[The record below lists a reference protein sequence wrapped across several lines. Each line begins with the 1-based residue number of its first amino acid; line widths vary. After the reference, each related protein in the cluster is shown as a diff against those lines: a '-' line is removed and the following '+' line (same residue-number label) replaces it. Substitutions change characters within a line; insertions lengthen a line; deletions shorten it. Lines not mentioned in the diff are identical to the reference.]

1 VKLSSFLHEMYA
13 GRFRWDLIHPFPTP
27 LAADWHATDSAIA
40 AFTALSSDG
49 DGTGLPEGLVAAM
62 ISRGLTKAHVTPE
75 LGGLGLSPWGTFQ
88 LVASATARSLP
99 AGMVIA
105 AENAFGLG
113 ALLPHLPPGPLRD
126 ELTARVATG
135 VLSGLADTEPHG
147 ASNLERE
154 MTIVEDGDELVL
166 TGEKLFV
173 SNAPIAEVLTFSAT
187 LDGRRRLVVVDTPT
201 AGMRVTR
208 QQFMGLEGFPIGRVV
223 CDEVRT
229 PRMRLVP
236 ESTGAST
243 RITAEAVAMVRT
255 GKAYFTAAPS
265 LALARQLLGW
275 AAEYVRARRVD
286 RVPLASFDEVQRRLA
301 ESAADVYA
309 IEAVTD
315 WALLTP
321 HTASGPTAWLERSAT
336 KNAVT
341 ALAGRLATRLL
352 PVLAG
357 EGYET
362 SGSKRSRGAE
372 RAFGVERAF
381 RDLLAFRIAG
391 GVDFHVDHQFASML
405 LETPQARPAS
415 AITGIGACLPSTLAD
430 LVVEVADRVAAF
442 GALSGKIAAR
452 QAEVPT
458 SSQRQLIELS
468 TLATELMVS
477 SVVLSRAARAG
488 EGEADLAA
496 LYCAGAL
503 QRMDDL
509 WDRVGEP
516 APTYDVSRIAQ
527 RVLADPGLP
536 HARPSQADRT
546 QEPA

>member
-1 VKLSSFLHEMYA
+1 MYA
-13 GRFRWDLIHPFPTP
+13 GRFRWDLIHPFPVP
-27 LAADWHATDSAIA
+27 NREERGSAEAAIA
-40 AFTALSSDG
+40 TFESLSSPG
-49 DGTGLPEGLVAAM
+49 DGTGLPDGLVAAL
-62 ISRGLTKAHVTPE
+62 INRGLTKAHAGQE

-88 LVASATARSLP
+88 LVTAATSRSLP

-113 ALLPHLPPGPLRD
+113 ALLPNLAPGPLRAK
-126 ELTARVATG
+126 LSARVAAG

-147 ASNLERE
+147 ASNVERRT
-154 MTIVEDGDELVL
+154 TITEDGDALML

-187 LDGRRRLVVVDTPT
+187 LAGQRRLLVVDTDT
-201 AGMRVTR
+201 AGLRITR

-223 CDEVRT
+223 CDDVRV
-229 PRMRLVP
+229 PRERLVP
-236 ESTGAST
+236 SAATST

-265 LALARQLLGW
+265 LALARQLLDW

-286 RVPLASFDEVQRRLA
+286 LVPLASFDEVQRRLA

-309 IEAVTD
+309 IEAMTD

-321 HTASGPTAWLERSAT
+321 HTAEGPTAWLERSAT

-341 ALAGRLATRLL
+341 ALAGRLAGRLL
-352 PVLAG
+352 PLLAG

-362 SGSKRSRGAE
+362 SGSKRGRGAE
-372 RAFGVERAF
+372 RAFPAERAF

-391 GVDFHVDHQFASML
+391 GVDFHVDHLFASML
-405 LETPQARPAS
+405 LEAPQARLAPVV
-415 AITGIGACLPSTLAD
+415 IRLGAGLPNTLANI
-430 LVVEVADRVAAF
+430 LADIANRVAAF
-442 GALSGKIAAR
+442 GALSGKIATRGRSEA
-452 QAEVPT
+452 P
-458 SSQRQLIELS
+458 QRQLIELS
-468 TLATELMVS
+468 TLATELMVA
-477 SVVLSRAARAG
+477 SVVLSRAAPGPAD
-488 EGEADLAA
+488 EADLAA
-496 LYCAGAL
+496 LYCTGAL
-503 QRMDDL
+503 QRIDEL

-527 RVLADPGLP
+527 RVLAHPG
-536 HARPSQADRT
+536 HRI